1 MKSKYYSPSIEYVRI
16 VDMRIMAAVSQPE
29 DNDAESKHNPW
40 GDEEEENSSHWSSDK
55 LQTWDE

>member
-1 MKSKYYSPSIEYVRI
+1 MKSKYFSPSIEYVRI

-29 DNDAESKHNPW
+29 DNDADSKHNPW
-40 GDEEEENSSHWSSDK
+40 DGEEEETSSHWSSDK